1 MAFVNAL
8 RPLRLFLGELCG
20 QKLLFV
26 RDENQ
31 KTLIAKLAKERPQ
44 RTQRN
49 STQAQL
55 RDSRPE
61 TMKAIRVQHTGG
73 PEVMELAEVPVP
85 QAKPTEAVVKVA
97 VAGVNSIDGY
107 FRDGKFR
114 TPLPFIPGQE
124 GVGVVT
130 AVGAN
135 TKTVKVGD
143 RVAWSGTLGSYAE
156 FVAAEEEHLVPVPAA
171 ITDERAAASMMQGLT
186 AHYLVNDAHK
196 LKAGETALVHAAA
209 GGVGLLLVQLAHA
222 IGARVIGTASSEEK
236 AQLAREAGADEV
248 VVFTQQDFESE
259 VKRLTGGKG
268 VEVVY
273 DGVGKATF
281 EKNLNV
287 MRLRGMLVLY
297 GMSSGPVPP
306 VDPAKLS
313 EKGSLY
319 MARTTL
325 AHFTA
330 TREELLARTSD
341 LFRMIADGKL
351 KVKIAKTYPLAEA
364 AQAHRDMESRKIAGK
379 LLLVL

>member
-1 MAFVNAL
+1 M
-8 RPLRLFLGELCG
+8 R
-20 QKLLFV
+20 
-26 RDENQ
+26 
-31 KTLIAKLAKERPQ
+31 
-44 RTQRN
+44 
-49 STQAQL
+49 
-55 RDSRPE
+55 
-61 TMKAIRVQHTGG
+61 AIRVVQTGG

-85 QAKPTEAVVKVA
+85 EPKGAETLVRVA
-97 VAGVNSIDGY
+97 LAGVNSIDGQ
-107 FRDGKFR
+107 FRDGRLR

-124 GVGVVT
+124 GAGVVT
-130 AVGAN
+130 VVGPHA
-135 TKTVKVGD
+135 KLVKVGD

-156 FVAAEEEHLVPVPAA
+156 YVVTPEEHLVPVPRT
-171 ITDERAAASMMQGLT
+171 ISDEQAVASMIHGLT

-196 LKAGETALVHAAA
+196 LKPGETALVHAAA
-209 GGVGLLLVQLAHA
+209 GGVGLMLVQMAKA
-222 IGARVIGTASSEEK
+222 IGARVIGTVSSEEK
-236 AQLAREAGADEV
+236 ATLAREAGADEV
-248 VVFTQQDFESE
+248 IVFTKQDFESE

-330 TREELLARTSD
+330 TREELVARTSA
-341 LFRMIADGKL
+341 LFAMIAEGKL
-351 KVKIAKTYPLAEA
+351 KVRIAKKYPLAEA
-364 AQAHRDMESRKIAGK
+364 AQAHRDLEARAIAGK
-379 LLLVL
+379 LLLVP

>member
-1 MAFVNAL
+1 
-8 RPLRLFLGELCG
+8 
-20 QKLLFV
+20 
-26 RDENQ
+26 
-31 KTLIAKLAKERPQ
+31 
-44 RTQRN
+44 
-49 STQAQL
+49 
-55 RDSRPE
+55 
-61 TMKAIRVQHTGG
+61 MKAIRVSHTGG
-73 PEVMELAEVPVP
+73 PEVMELVDVPVP
-85 QAKPTEAVVKVA
+85 QAKASEAIIKVN
-97 VAGVNSIDGY
+97 VAGVNSIDGQ
-107 FRDGKFR
+107 FRDGRLR

-124 GVGVVT
+124 GAGVVT
-130 AVGAN
+130 ALGPQARV
-135 TKTVKVGD
+135 VKVGD

-156 FVAAEEEHLVPVPAA
+156 YVVAPEDHVVPVPAA
-171 ITDERAAASMMQGLT
+171 ISDEQAAAAMMHGLT

-196 LKAGETALVHAAA
+196 LKPGETALVHAAA
-209 GGVGLLLVQLAHA
+209 GGVGLLVVQMARA

-248 VVFTQQDFESE
+248 IVFTKQDFESE

-268 VEVVY
+268 VDVVY
-273 DGVGKATF
+273 DGVGKDTF

-330 TREELLARTSD
+330 TRAELLERTGA
-341 LFRMIADGKL
+341 LFRTIADGKL
-351 KVKIAKTYPLAEA
+351 QVRIAKKYPLAEA
-364 AQAHRDMESRKIAGK
+364 PQAHRDMEARKLAGK
-379 LLLVL
+379 LLLIP